1 MAILNLITIGEK
13 EYLVVDSDPST
24 GGGISAPIAT
34 LAVYDSGSAGYAY
47 LKVGA
52 LDTDW
57 QQLSTAAG
65 SGFVNPGVAGRLSL
79 YSATGNAVDDVWT
92 QNSQS
97 IDVAIAAQP
106 TRSAGIEYVIPNPG
120 DAVTSADFILSEGAQ
135 TINGAKTLTSALAM
149 SSQKITGLANGTA
162 SGDAVNFG
170 QLSLYIPLTQKG
182 ANSGVATLD
191 AGGKVPV
198 SQLPSA
204 VMTYE
209 GTFDASATP
218 ASPLL
223 NGDVLA
229 DAGMVYLAS
238 VAGSYDF
245 GAGAVTF
252 AVGDWA
258 VYNGTIWQKS
268 INSNAVVS
276 VNGSTGVV
284 TVNAINELT
293 GDVTAGPATGSQS
306 KVATI
311 AAGAVTASKLGT
323 VTDGITLDQSGAG
336 STLEVKAGGISNT
349 QVSASA
355 AIAYSKLNLSASI
368 VNADIATA
376 AAIAYSKLNLSASI
390 VNADIATGAAI
401 DYSKLN
407 LSASIVN
414 ADIATGAAID
424 LSKLAALT
432 ASKLLVSDGSGVIS
446 VSSGSGFVKATS
458 GTPAY
463 QASISL
469 TADVSGVL
477 PIANGGTNSSTA
489 LNNSRIMVSAAGA
502 IVEAAALTDG
512 QLLIGSTGAAP
523 VAAALTG
530 TSNQVIVTN
539 GAGSIT
545 LSLPQSIHTGATPT
559 FAGMTLTG
567 AGASLTITDAV
578 TDKEYQATVNTT
590 NATVTTLATLAAS
603 ANKTMLVEAKII
615 GSRTGGTAGA
625 TGDSATYIRTARIK
639 NIAGTITIHNLQSD
653 YTSEDQVAWNAT
665 IEIVGGAAV
674 ISVSGAANNNVT
686 WNAVIKTIV

>member
-401 DYSKLN
+401 D
-407 LSASIVN
+407 
-414 ADIATGAAID
+414 